1 MSNPNLNPKSTVTQK
16 SLIKEY
22 LLTGRHLTP
31 LDALELFGCMR
42 LAAVVHT
49 LKKEG
54 LDIQTDIIT
63 TLTGKKVADYFVGE
77 NKESLSSLHRCSNFR
92 SDDGICWCE
101 LGIGMFKRNED
112 KSDCTCDKSM
122 CMYRH
127 DVKVLKLS

>member
-22 LLTGRHLTP
+22 LLTGKHLTP
-31 LDALELFGCMR
+31 LEALEWFGSMR
-42 LAAVVHT
+42 LAAIVHT

-63 TLTGKKVADYFVGE
+63 TTTGKKVASYRLNDG
-77 NKESLSSLHRCSNFR
+77 NSLSSLHRCSNFR
-92 SDDGICWCE
+92 SDEGICWCE

-112 KSDCTCDKSM
+112 KSDCTCDKSI